1 MDKLD
6 MESYDIVSN
15 NIEKIM
21 ELFPNAVLEGKI
33 DFDILKQELSNYLVD
48 EKKEKYQITW
58 PGKKESILNA
68 NKMINKTLR
77 PLKLK
82 SSSFEDT
89 HNIYIEGDNLEVL
102 KILQESYLNK
112 IKCIYIDP
120 PYNTGNDFV
129 YNDKF
134 ATDTNEE
141 LIQSGQID
149 ENGNKLVA
157 NVQSNGRFH
166 SNWLS
171 MMYPRLKLARNLLN
185 EEGVLFISIDDN
197 EVNNTIKI
205 CNEIFGERNFLL
217 QITNISNPRGR
228 QTTRLPFALMHEYII
243 VYCKNIDKVELY
255 GQKMDEK
262 QLSEYKL
269 EDENGKY
276 RLLGLRK
283 RGTAS
288 DRKDRPNL
296 FYPIYYNP
304 ETNNISASEK
314 ENSSIEIYPKKEDL
328 SDGVWRWQ
336 KSKVDA
342 DKDQLIVKEVRRKSG
357 EIEYDVFVKDYL
369 NKYGDEERKAKL
381 KSIFDDKKYNN
392 ERGTETVKDLFDG
405 KKYFSFPKPVDTIED
420 LIMFG
425 AKDSDIVL
433 DFFSGSATTA
443 HAVLDINSKND
454 SNLQFIMV
462 QLEEELSNDSEAKK
476 DGYNTI
482 CDIAEER
489 IRRAAKKIK
498 DETKAEIDYG
508 FRVYKVDTSNMKD
521 VYYKP
526 SEINQMNLLDYMS
539 NIKEDRTSEDLL
551 TQVML
556 DLGLTLD
563 LNIEEKKILNNKVFF
578 IENNSLIACFDN
590 QIDINIVEEICK
602 YEPMKVVFKDSS
614 FKNDKDK
621 VNLEERIKKLSPDT
635 EVSVL

>member
-1 MDKLD
+1 MNKLD
-6 MESYDIVSN
+6 METYDNIAN
-15 NIEKIM
+15 NIDKIK
-21 ELFPNAVLEGKI
+21 ELFPNAVLEDKI
-33 DFDILKQELSNYLVD
+33 DFDILKQELSNYLID
-48 EKKEKYQITW
+48 DKKEKYQITW
-58 PGKKESILNA
+58 PGKNESILNA
-68 NKMINKTLR
+68 NKSISKTLR
-77 PLKLK
+77 PIK
-82 SSSFEDT
+82 SKSVNFDDT
-89 HNIYIEGDNLEVL
+89 HNVYIEGDNLEVL

-134 ATDTNEE
+134 SVETSEE
-141 LIQSGQID
+141 LLQSGQID
-149 ENGNKLVA
+149 EKGNRLIA

-166 SNWLS
+166 SDWLS

-228 QTTRLPFALMHEYII
+228 QTTRLPFALMHEYIL
-243 VYCKNIDKVELY
+243 VYCKNIDRVELY

-269 EDENGKY
+269 EDEKGKY

-304 ETNNISASEK
+304 NNGDLSATESD
-314 ENSSIEIYPKKEDL
+314 ENSIEIYPKKEDL

-342 DKDQLIVKEVRRKSG
+342 DKDQLVVKEVRRKSG
-357 EIEYDVFVKDYL
+357 ETEFDVFVKDYL

-392 ERGTETVKDLFDG
+392 ERGTEVVKELFDG

-433 DFFSGSATTA
+433 DFFSGSSTTA

-462 QLEEELSNDSEAKK
+462 QLEEELSSDSEAKK
-476 DGYNTI
+476 DGYETI

-489 IRRAAKKIK
+489 IRRAAKKIQE
-498 DETKAEIDYG
+498 DTSADIDYG
-508 FRVYKVDTSNMKD
+508 FRVFKVDSSNMKD
-521 VYYKP
+521 VFYKP
-526 SEINQMNLLDYMS
+526 NEIEQMNLLEYLS
-539 NIKEDRTSEDLL
+539 NVKEDRTPEDLL

-563 LNIEEKKILNNKVFF
+563 LNVEEKTIINNRVFYV
-578 IENNSLIACFDN
+578 EDNSLVACFDE
-590 QIDINIVEEICK
+590 QIDINIVDEICK
-602 YEPMKVVFKDSS
+602 CNPMKIVFKDTS
-614 FKNDKDK
+614 FKTDKDK
-621 VNLEERIKKLSPDT
+621 INLEEKIKKLSPDT